1 MSCNLTIFPLPPW
14 YSSYAFTCYA
24 HNLINHVGRPWPRHF
39 GWRGNPFFRKF
50 YKSVIGL
57 VFELLLFVI
66 CFCLNFTTFYRFF
79 PIHFITPLLTEFKAS
94 SFIRKRKKMFTIL
107 PFALGDF
114 DSTGQLTCM
123 SLDHLCDFVV
133 SCPLLMQTQLTK

>member
-1 MSCNLTIFPLPPW
+1 MNESIMLADLDLDIL
-14 YSSYAFTCYA
+14 
-24 HNLINHVGRPWPRHF
+24 VGVETR
-39 GWRGNPFFRKF
+39 FFREF
-50 YKSVIGL
+50 YKSVISL

-133 SCPLLMQTQLTK
+133 SCPFLMQTQLTK

>member
-1 MSCNLTIFPLPPW
+1 MLADLDLDILVGVE
-14 YSSYAFTCYA
+14 TC
-24 HNLINHVGRPWPRHF
+24 
-39 GWRGNPFFRKF
+39 FFREF
-50 YKSVIGL
+50 YKSVISL

-66 CFCLNFTTFYRFF
+66 CFCLNFITFYRFF

-133 SCPLLMQTQLTK
+133 SCPLLMQIQLTK